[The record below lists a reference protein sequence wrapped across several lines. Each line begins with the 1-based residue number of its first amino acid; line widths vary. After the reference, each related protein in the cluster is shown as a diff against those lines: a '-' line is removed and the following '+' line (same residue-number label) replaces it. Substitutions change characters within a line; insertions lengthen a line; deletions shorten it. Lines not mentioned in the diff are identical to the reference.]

1 MADYSLPEARKA
13 FCEFFTVF
21 HLVHRDNCASR
32 AFPDGK
38 PSIRA
43 QDWFIYLYP
52 AALWSEPFQ
61 KTDVDFQAAVG
72 FPTRKPLFCP
82 WRVASR

>member
-38 PSIRA
+38 PSAYPPYPCTGLVHLPVSSRTVERA
-43 QDWFIYLYP
+43 
-52 AALWSEPFQ
+52 
-61 KTDVDFQAAVG
+61 
-72 FPTRKPLFCP
+72 FPE
-82 WRVASR
+82 S